1 MGWAAGG
8 LGIVGVS
15 RPAADVAQA
24 WVERTCAAQGVPV
37 KVTDAAAI
45 RVAVALVGQTRQSG
59 SMRSGSNRV
68 RPRSPG
74 PTMARSSTA
83 TTIAR

>member
-1 MGWAAGG
+1 M
-8 LGIVGVS
+8 VS
-15 RPAADVAQA
+15 SPSVEVARV

-37 KVTDAAAI
+37 KVTDPAVI
-45 RVAVALVGQTRQSG
+45 RATVALVGQTRQSG

-74 PTMARSSTA
+74 PTIARSSTEA
-83 TTIAR
+83 TIAR